1 MPGLCALSFS
11 NPAAGQIFIGEMLGR
26 STAYE
31 WLASAE
37 RVDAI
42 GGGAIGVVTF
52 PSALDAAL
60 AWSPEKSMAAAV
72 FGEFLE
78 VEGDEP
84 LNRERGPAERLLDGW
99 HREGS
104 RFLSRVNGEF
114 AAVLWDA
121 ETKELVVV
129 TDRFGLRP
137 LYVAEVPGGFAA
149 ASEIKAILA
158 VPEVDITAND
168 QGIAQFFSFGH
179 FYGADTLLSGIRCV
193 PPATVGIY
201 RRRTSTYAETR
212 YWEPLK
218 PETGSAADQARAFE
232 ERFIAAV
239 ERRAHPGERLGLSLS
254 GGLDARTILGVMPA
268 GVDLQTVSVGIE
280 GSLDHESAAKLAGI
294 AGVPHVPYHL
304 DASFLSGFETHLR
317 QMIALTDGH
326 YLDQGIVMPTM
337 EVYRRLGIQFLMRG
351 HGGELLHMRKAYA
364 FSLDDAAIVA
374 NEPALKAWLLSHLT
388 DYMLGGT
395 PPDLFLIDLKAGAE
409 KALRLALS
417 RVEAVDRPVDRVW
430 HLFLNER
437 LHRETALSMHLFGNF
452 ATIRQPYLDNGV
464 VDALFAMPAAM
475 KLGDE
480 LQTSLLRRARPAF
493 LDVPNS
499 NTGTRLGASPLATKI
514 ARLRLRVGAK
524 LGLKG
529 YQPYERLGLW
539 LRRELADFVIR
550 TLTSE
555 RVLDGGVVRAD
566 AIRRVVSEHIKADRN
581 HTFLIMSLL
590 IFVLGRETVLDPRRR
605 ARMATAS
612 P

>member
-1 MPGLCALSFS
+1 MPGLCALSFT
-11 NPAAGQIFIGEMLGR
+11 NPAAGEIFIGEMLDR
-26 STAYE
+26 SASYE
-31 WLASAE
+31 WLKSAE
-37 RVDAI
+37 RVDAV

-52 PSALDAAL
+52 PSALDKSF

-72 FGEFLE
+72 FGEFLD
-78 VEGDEP
+78 VEGEEP
-84 LNRERGPAERLLDGW
+84 FDRDRGPAASLIDGW
-99 HREGS
+99 HRDGS
-104 RFLSRVNGEF
+104 SFLARINGEF

-121 ETKELVVV
+121 ETKELAVV

-137 LYVAEVPGGFAA
+137 LYVAEVPGGFVA

-158 VPEVDITAND
+158 VPEVDTSAND
-168 QGIAQFFSFGH
+168 QGIAEFFSFGH
-179 FYGADTLLSGIRCV
+179 FYGIDTLLSGVRCV
-193 PPATVGIY
+193 PPATVGIF
-201 RRRTSTYAETR
+201 RRRTFTYAEHR
-212 YWEPLK
+212 YWEPAS
-218 PETGSAADQARAFE
+218 PAVGSPADHAHAFE
-232 ERFIAAV
+232 ERFVAAV
-239 ERRAHPGERLGLSLS
+239 ERRARSGERLGLSLS
-254 GGLDARTILGVMPA
+254 GGLDARTILGAMPS
-268 GVDLQTVSVGIE
+268 GMDLQTVSIGIE
-280 GSLDHESAAKLAGI
+280 GSLDHECAAKLAGI

-364 FSLDDAAIVA
+364 FSLDDTAIAAS
-374 NEPALKAWLLSHLT
+374 EPSLKAWLLSHLT
-388 DYMLGGT
+388 DYMVHGV

-409 KALRLALS
+409 KALRLALA
-417 RVEAVDRPVDRVW
+417 RVERVDRPVDRVW

-464 VDALFAMPAAM
+464 IDALFAMPASM

-480 LQTSLLRRARPAF
+480 LQTNLLRRIRPAF
-493 LDVPNS
+493 LEVPNS

-514 ARLRLRVGAK
+514 SQLRLRVGAR

-550 TLTSE
+550 TLTSD
-555 RVLDGGVVRAD
+555 RLLDGGVVRAD
-566 AIRRVVSEHIKADRN
+566 AVRRVVSEHIKAERN

-605 ARMATAS
+605 ARRAAAS
-612 P
+612 I